1 MHIKKRYRYF
11 LILILFFLLVLVRA
25 FETDL
30 FYDPF
35 IAYFKNDFLQKPI
48 PIFSGSILLINLIFR
63 YALNTIISLAI
74 IYLAFENLEF
84 LKFSI
89 KFYVIAF
96 VFLAFA
102 FFVILKGELR
112 QGYLFAFYIRRFLI
126 HPLFVL
132 VLLPAFYYKE
142 ITASKLNV

>member
-1 MHIKKRYRYF
+1 MHLQKRYRLIIIGF
-11 LILILFFLLVLVRA
+11 LFLLLVLVRA
-25 FETDL
+25 FEDVL

-35 IAYFKNDFLQKPI
+35 IEYFKNDYLKQPI
-48 PIFSGSILLINLIFR
+48 PNFSGSYLLWNMIFR

-74 IYLAFENLEF
+74 IYFAFENYDF
-84 LKFSI
+84 LKFSV
-89 KFYVIAF
+89 KFYAIAF
-96 VFLAFA
+96 LFLAFA

-132 VLLPAFYYKE
+132 LLLPAFYYKQLTSKE
-142 ITASKLNV
+142 IF

>member
-1 MHIKKRYRYF
+1 MHLQKRYRLIIIGF
-11 LILILFFLLVLVRA
+11 LFLLLVLVRA
-25 FETDL
+25 FEDIL

-35 IAYFKNDFLQKPI
+35 IEYFKNDYLKQPI
-48 PIFSGSILLINLIFR
+48 PNFSGSYLLWSLIFR

-74 IYLAFENLEF
+74 IYFAFENYDF
-84 LKFSI
+84 LKFSV
-89 KFYVIAF
+89 KFYAIAF
-96 VFLAFA
+96 LFLAFA

-132 VLLPAFYYKE
+132 LLLPAFYYKQLTSKE
-142 ITASKLNV
+142 IF